1 MRFLI
6 RSFFKTLRI
15 VLGPFM
21 LLWEFVTTP
30 KGVVRPEAQQ
40 QAVDARCRQLVLYQY
55 RTCPFCIKTR
65 REIRRLSLP
74 IELRDAQHDAQHRAA
89 LEAGGGRVKV
99 PCLKITDSAGKS
111 EWLYESGKI
120 IAFLDAEFGVAA

>member
-6 RSFFKTLRI
+6 RSFFKTLRL

-21 LLWEFVTTP
+21 LLWEWLTTP
-30 KGVVRPEAQQ
+30 KGVSRNPEAQQ
-40 QAVDARCRQLVLYQY
+40 LVDQRCRQLALYQF
-55 RTCPFCIKTR
+55 RTCPFCIKVR

-74 IELRDAQHDAQHRAA
+74 IEVRDAQHEGEHRSA
-89 LEAGGGRVKV
+89 LEAGGGRAMV
-99 PCLKITDSAGKS
+99 PCLKITDAQGKS

-120 IAFLDAEFGVAA
+120 IHYLQGEFGAVR